1 MKKFSSY
8 FKLVLVLAIFAA
20 SCKGPAGD
28 TGPAG
33 PQGPQ
38 GAQGAAGA
46 NGSAGVTGPAGKDG
60 ASGTGGA
67 SNITTTAWLTVKKTE
82 WVLAPDSSVYFRI
95 LKDKNIN
102 QSVLDKGAVFA
113 YFRGANA
120 IDYILP
126 LPYTA
131 SVFQISFV
139 PSYNAKDG
147 GEVEFDF
154 QPFIDN
160 LSPASFQNDLSF
172 RYVIIKDLTVVG
184 GRLKP
189 INWKDYNEVKRELN
203 LKD

>member
-67 SNITTTAWLTVKKTE
+67 INATTSPWLATAATDWNVYKEDSTYTNVYVTEKLIT
-82 WVLAPDSSVYFRI
+82 
-95 LKDKNIN
+95 
-102 QSVLDKGAVFA
+102 QSVLDKGFVMA
-113 YFRGANA
+113 YIRFGTDTGYAEA
-120 IDYILP
+120 
-126 LPYTA
+126 LPYALETGK
-131 SVFQISFV
+131 ISFA
-139 PSYNAKDG
+139 PGFDAKEG
-147 GEVEFDF
+147 GFMEFY
-154 QPFIDN
+154 IDLYRRKATAPN
-160 LSPASFQNDLSF
+160 GLSF
-172 RYVIIKDLTVVG
+172 RYVIIPDLKVVNPG
-184 GRLKP
+184 GRLSS